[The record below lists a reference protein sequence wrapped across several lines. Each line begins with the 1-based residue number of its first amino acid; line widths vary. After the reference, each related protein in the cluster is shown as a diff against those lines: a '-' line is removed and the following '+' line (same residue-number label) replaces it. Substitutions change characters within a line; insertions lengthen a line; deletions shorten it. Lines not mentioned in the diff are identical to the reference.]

1 MLTTMA
7 GIMALERLRTQL
19 EEDAGDAFPH
29 DVLPQLLMLY
39 DVCRCLD
46 LSIFHIREVM
56 GDVGWAFVRA
66 ELDAPVGTPTAKAI
80 EMMMP
85 RNGQAIAETA

>member
-46 LSIFHIREVM
+46 LSIFHIREVL
-56 GDVGWAFVRA
+56 GDVGWTFLRA
-66 ELDAPVGTPTAKAI
+66 ELDAPVGRPTPKAMELI
-80 EMMMP
+80 MSRDPQMV
-85 RNGQAIAETA
+85 ADKA

>member
-1 MLTTMA
+1 MLTTMT
-7 GIMALERLRTQL
+7 GIMALERLRTEL

-39 DVCRCLD
+39 DVCRCLE

-56 GDVGWAFVRA
+56 GDSGWAFVRS
-66 ELDAPVGTPTAKAI
+66 ELAAPVGKPTIRAVEIMAQMTHQRVI
-80 EMMMP
+80 ESH
-85 RNGQAIAETA
+85 

>member
-29 DVLPQLLMLY
+29 DVLPKLLMLY

-46 LSIFHIREVM
+46 LSIFRIREVM
-56 GDVGWAFVRA
+56 GDTGWAFVRA
-66 ELDAPVGTPTAKAI
+66 ELDAAAKAKGYDLG
-80 EMMMP
+80 MLK
-85 RNGQAIAETA
+85 ETHQTP

>member
-19 EEDAGDAFPH
+19 EEDAGDAFPQ

-39 DVCRCLD
+39 DVCRSLD

-56 GDVGWAFVRA
+56 GDMGWTFVRA
-66 ELDAPVGTPTAKAI
+66 ELNAPVGKPTAKAI

-85 RNGQAIAETA
+85 RNPEMVAENV